1 MIIDKIVLRNFRNY
15 EVQELDFNSKFNFIC
30 GNNGQGKTNILEG
43 VSFLTYGK
51 SFLGSTESD
60 CVKLGSSR
68 FAVEGV
74 FKNDIGNTELITVS
88 YDLPQRQK
96 SVLRNKEKVSSFS
109 AEIFGRFPVVFLSPA
124 SLAVTYGTPS
134 ERRKYFDIML
144 SQASPVYLDCL
155 KELARLLKQKNS
167 LLRSHAHHGKFSA
180 QDFSGMLSSFNE
192 KLAIVSAE
200 TVKRRIAFLHEF
212 RKFFEKS
219 FSFLITEDQHAIIE
233 YQSDAFGDCEKEKDD
248 LAGSFLR
255 HFENK
260 AREEAV
266 RGVTLCG
273 PQRDDYLFSMEKGND
288 RFLLKSF
295 ASQGEHKTFLVA
307 LKLAEYEYL
316 KSCKSTAPVLLLD
329 DILSELDHSR
339 VAQIVSHL
347 KDYGQIFLTTA
358 DHTHIEKMKRFYDE
372 AEISAFTVTE
382 GKAKYEAK
390 SN

>member
-144 SQASPVYLDCL
+144 RCV
-155 KELARLLKQKNS
+155 
-167 LLRSHAHHGKFSA
+167 
-180 QDFSGMLSSFNE
+180 
-192 KLAIVSAE
+192 
-200 TVKRRIAFLHEF
+200 
-212 RKFFEKS
+212 
-219 FSFLITEDQHAIIE
+219 
-233 YQSDAFGDCEKEKDD
+233 
-248 LAGSFLR
+248 
-255 HFENK
+255 
-260 AREEAV
+260 
-266 RGVTLCG
+266 
-273 PQRDDYLFSMEKGND
+273 
-288 RFLLKSF
+288 
-295 ASQGEHKTFLVA
+295 
-307 LKLAEYEYL
+307 
-316 KSCKSTAPVLLLD
+316 
-329 DILSELDHSR
+329 
-339 VAQIVSHL
+339 
-347 KDYGQIFLTTA
+347 
-358 DHTHIEKMKRFYDE
+358 
-372 AEISAFTVTE
+372 
-382 GKAKYEAK
+382 
-390 SN
+390 